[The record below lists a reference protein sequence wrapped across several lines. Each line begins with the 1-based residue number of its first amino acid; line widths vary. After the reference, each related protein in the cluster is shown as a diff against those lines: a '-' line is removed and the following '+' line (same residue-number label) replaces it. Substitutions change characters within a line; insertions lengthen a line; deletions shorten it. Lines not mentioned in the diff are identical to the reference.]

1 MMICQGSLPSTDCLT
16 KLISISQMFLILLEM
31 GARDELLICFKVSLT
46 ALVSVLTYI
55 MKLLN
60 MERAK
65 FLLNILLRGSI
76 LRIAGCQ
83 S

>member
-1 MMICQGSLPSTDCLT
+1 
-16 KLISISQMFLILLEM
+16 MFLILLEM